1 MNLITNDRGL
11 RVDLCRL
18 AEELLEKETLSLPDI
33 VDVLGQRPY
42 PIKESVVEYMQ
53 ELRARKDQETE
64 IAEQEK
70 KAEEEHKAAMEATKF
85 DPDADEKAEA
95 DDEGANASAAKDDG
109 KAADGQEG
117 KKDEDKE
124 KKD

>member
-1 MNLITNDRGL
+1 MNLIANYRGL

-33 VDVLGQRPY
+33 VDILGQRPY

-53 ELRARKDQETE
+53 ELRARKDQEAE

-95 DDEGANASAAKDDG
+95 DDEGADASAAKDDG

>member
-1 MNLITNDRGL
+1 MNLITNERGV

-18 AEELLEKETLSLPDI
+18 AEQLLEKETLSLPDI
-33 VDVLGQRPY
+33 VDILGQRPY

-53 ELRARKDQETE
+53 ELRARKDQEAE

-70 KAEEEHKAAMEATKF
+70 KADEEHKAAMEATKF

-95 DDEGANASAAKDDG
+95 DDEGADAGAAEDDG
-109 KAADGQEG
+109 KAADDEG
-117 KKDEDKE
+117 KKDGDRE